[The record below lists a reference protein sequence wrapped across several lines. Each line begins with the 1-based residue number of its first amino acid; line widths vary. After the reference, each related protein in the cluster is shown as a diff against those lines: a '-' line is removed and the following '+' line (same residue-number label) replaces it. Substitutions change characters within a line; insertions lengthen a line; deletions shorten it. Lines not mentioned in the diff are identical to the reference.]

1 MSSEMR
7 LKKGFTLIELIG
19 VIAVLAVILLIALPT
34 ITSSV
39 RRNNEQKYANT
50 LQDIYLA
57 AEQYTLTYKEKFP
70 QLDESGG
77 RVKVT
82 IADLKEAGYLDQHLE
97 NPKTGKEFL
106 DTDYVLVEVDKDY
119 TRKYKFNEGEE
130 TKTPDTTAPTY
141 TVNPGAT
148 VWTNKGKTVTIHYPN
163 VSKNR
168 YVFEYS
174 LDGGVHWIVTQEL
187 NTNVWFA
194 DNGNIIARVR
204 DTYNERE
211 SLNGGV
217 FNVTKID
224 KIPPTCKSSGG
235 SNDWTGGSRTITGI
249 CSDTG
254 GSGCKGNISYTYN
267 GTTGENYSITNAG
280 PAGVGKAGVVYD
292 NAGNS
297 ATCQANQTVKI
308 DKKAPTCT
316 TSKKVNTSSVTIT
329 GTCSDTGGS
338 GCKGNATKTV
348 TANGSY
354 SPGSVSDNVGHTTT
368 CPSTNVTEVDK
379 TPPNC
384 PTVTADHTANKWT
397 KDNVV
402 LTITPTSDTKSWD
415 WYRGEGNGTYTYVDN
430 NTGKKTKT
438 LSNSGKIS
446 GQIVVRDAAGNSR
459 TCFTSSYWIDKVKP
473 LSPKYSSIEISG
485 GTVTSNDC
493 GGKGGTASDV
503 SCTINI
509 RGRRY
514 SAVSFEFNTVEK
526 DQHSGVSYSQYKWN
540 HNGSGTKCPNWFTGD
555 CGDWKAGVGGTFTY
569 TDFAWRSVDN
579 VGNAG
584 YALNIRVNFTW
595 Y

>member
-130 TKTPDTTAPTY
+130 TKAPDTTAPTY

-249 CSDTG
+249 
-254 GSGCKGNISYTYN
+254 
-267 GTTGENYSITNAG
+267 
-280 PAGVGKAGVVYD
+280 
-292 NAGNS
+292 
-297 ATCQANQTVKI
+297 
-308 DKKAPTCT
+308 
-316 TSKKVNTSSVTIT
+316 
-329 GTCSDTGGS
+329 
-338 GCKGNATKTV
+338 
-348 TANGSY
+348 
-354 SPGSVSDNVGHTTT
+354 
-368 CPSTNVTEVDK
+368 
-379 TPPNC
+379 
-384 PTVTADHTANKWT
+384 
-397 KDNVV
+397 
-402 LTITPTSDTKSWD
+402 
-415 WYRGEGNGTYTYVDN
+415 
-430 NTGKKTKT
+430 
-438 LSNSGKIS
+438 
-446 GQIVVRDAAGNSR
+446 
-459 TCFTSSYWIDKVKP
+459 
-473 LSPKYSSIEISG
+473 
-485 GTVTSNDC
+485 
-493 GGKGGTASDV
+493 
-503 SCTINI
+503 
-509 RGRRY
+509 
-514 SAVSFEFNTVEK
+514 
-526 DQHSGVSYSQYKWN
+526 
-540 HNGSGTKCPNWFTGD
+540 
-555 CGDWKAGVGGTFTY
+555 
-569 TDFAWRSVDN
+569 
-579 VGNAG
+579 
-584 YALNIRVNFTW
+584 
-595 Y
+595 